1 MPCNLRA
8 FIAGA
13 GAVAVLFFGT
23 WWGLKFKRV
32 YLDPWPADPKLSSVF
47 LRMTA
52 SDAKPFYALKFI
64 KDNKLEGKMFNY
76 WTEGGFIAWG
86 QAPDPNTGRTPLQLA
101 MDGRAQAAYNR
112 EAFDDWSRVMAGGQV
127 AGQIIALAEAR
138 KERITAARYAEIGQ
152 WMDGQ
157 LKADDVWV
165 VLMPAGVFADP
176 EQKSGYH
183 AIRGLESNLNWQ
195 LVFFNDRQKLYV
207 DVRTPRGRELF
218 DGVSNG
224 KTIYPDDY
232 HRSLI
237 RAHVQLLYREG
248 LAEKKK
254 GLDLAIRAFNLNP
267 SPTPMLEIIVV
278 AARVRQLRSDITRFC
293 KAYFDEYIKSE
304 DSWAKQD
311 GSRLKTEAVRLACIH
326 LKNVAKVG
334 KDTKLENFYAAKES
348 EYSGRLRE
356 IAQLKRW

>member
-1 MPCNLRA
+1 
-8 FIAGA
+8 
-13 GAVAVLFFGT
+13 
-23 WWGLKFKRV
+23 
-32 YLDPWPADPKLSSVF
+32 
-47 LRMTA
+47 MTA

-86 QAPDPNTGRTPLQLA
+86 QEPDPNTGRTPLQLA

-127 AGQIIALAEAR
+127 AGQIIARAEAR
-138 KERITAARYAEIGQ
+138 KEQITAAHYAQIGR

-183 AIRGLESNLNWQ
+183 AIRGLESNPNWR
-195 LVFFNDRQKLYV
+195 LVFLNNRQKLYV
-207 DVRTPRGRELF
+207 DVRTPRGRELS
-218 DGVSNG
+218 DGILNG
-224 KTIYPDDY
+224 ETIYPDDY
-232 HRSLI
+232 HRDLI
-237 RAHVQLLYREG
+237 RAHAQLLYREG

-254 GLDLAIRAFNLNP
+254 GLDLAIKAFNLNP
-267 SPTPMLEIIVV
+267 SPTPMLEIIVI
-278 AARVRQLRSDITRFC
+278 AARVPQLRSDITRFC
-293 KAYFDEYIKSE
+293 KAYFDEFIKSE

-326 LKNVAKVG
+326 LKNFAKAR

-348 EYSGRLRE
+348 EYSGRLRD